1 MPRTKKPEQQPE
13 MQSSPLKTQSKKMT
27 PEKQKKQEDV
37 KPSPVKDVSKMSNEV
52 VEPQTSVDTPAASV
66 DATLETSLSDEF
78 TSILGQVQSLTQHL
92 TGLKT
97 ALRTLE
103 KKTARELKQANK
115 AKKKSKN
122 AKANRQPSGFV
133 KPTLISDE
141 LASFLDKPKGT
152 ELARTDVT
160 KEINVYI
167 REHKL
172 QDPTN
177 GRRILADDKLKAL
190 LHLKSEDELTY
201 FNLQKFMSPHFAKA
215 TPKPVAV

>member
-1 MPRTKKPEQQPE
+1 MPRVKKTEPEPE
-13 MQSSPLKTQSKKMT
+13 TLPVSPPVKTQPKK
-27 PEKQKKQEDV
+27 EKKEKNNQEEV
-37 KPSPVKDVSKMSNEV
+37 KPVPVKEV
-52 VEPQTSVDTPAASV
+52 VENEVLAKTSADPLDPVLDASL
-66 DATLETSLSDEF
+66 TEEF
-78 TSILGQVQSLTQHL
+78 TSILSQVQALSQNL
-92 TGLKT
+92 TGLKNS
-97 ALRTLE
+97 LKLLE

-115 AKKKSKN
+115 AKKKSKH

-141 LASFLDKPKGT
+141 LAAFLEKPKGS

-160 KEINVYI
+160 KEINCYI

-177 GRRILADDKLKAL
+177 GRRILADDKLKTL
-190 LHLKSEDELTY
+190 LNLKSEDELTY
-201 FNLQKFMSPHFAKA
+201 FNLQKYMSPHFAKA

>member
-1 MPRTKKPEQQPE
+1 MPRVKKTEPEPE
-13 MQSSPLKTQSKKMT
+13 MPSSHVKPQLKK
-27 PEKQKKQEDV
+27 EKKKQEEV
-37 KPSPVKDVSKMSNEV
+37 KPVPMKEVVDNEV
-52 VEPQTSVDTPAASV
+52 LTKSSVLPDPAAPGEV
-66 DATLETSLSDEF
+66 LEISLTEEF
-78 TSILGQVQSLTQHL
+78 TSILSQVQVLTQNL
-92 TGLKT
+92 TGLKNS
-97 ALRTLE
+97 LRFLE

-115 AKKKSKN
+115 AKKKSKH

-141 LASFLDKPKGT
+141 LAAFLGKPKGS

-160 KEINVYI
+160 KEINCYI

-177 GRRILADDKLKAL
+177 GRRILADDKLKTL
-190 LHLKSEDELTY
+190 LHLNSEDELTY
-201 FNLQKFMSPHFAKA
+201 FNLQKYMSPHFAKA

>member
-1 MPRTKKPEQQPE
+1 MPRVKKTEPEPE
-13 MQSSPLKTQSKKMT
+13 MPSSPVKTQPKK
-27 PEKQKKQEDV
+27 EKKKQEEV
-37 KPSPVKDVSKMSNEV
+37 KPVAVKEV
-52 VEPQTSVDTPAASV
+52 VENEVLAKSSALPDSVDVVLDASL
-66 DATLETSLSDEF
+66 TDEF
-78 TSILGQVQSLTQHL
+78 ASILSQVQVLTQNL
-92 TGLKT
+92 TGLKNS
-97 ALRTLE
+97 LKLLE

-115 AKKKSKN
+115 AKKKSKH

-141 LASFLDKPKGT
+141 LAAFLGKPKGS

-160 KEINVYI
+160 KEINCYI

-177 GRRILADDKLKAL
+177 GRRIQADDKLKEL
-190 LHLKSEDELTY
+190 LHLTSEDELTY
-201 FNLQKFMSPHFAKA
+201 FNLQKYMSPHFAKA

>member
-1 MPRTKKPEQQPE
+1 MPRVKKTEPEPE
-13 MQSSPLKTQSKKMT
+13 MQSTPVKPPPKK
-27 PEKQKKQEDV
+27 EKKKQEEV
-37 KPSPVKDVSKMSNEV
+37 KPMKEVVVGNEV
-52 VEPQTSVDTPAASV
+52 LEKSSVLPDPTVSSDVLLEASL
-66 DATLETSLSDEF
+66 TEEF
-78 TSILGQVQSLTQHL
+78 NSILSQVQVLTQNL
-92 TGLKT
+92 TGLKNS
-97 ALRTLE
+97 LRFLE

-115 AKKKSKN
+115 AKKKSKH

-141 LASFLDKPKGT
+141 LAAFLGKPKGS

-160 KEINVYI
+160 KEINCYI

-177 GRRILADDKLKAL
+177 GRRILADVKLKEL
-190 LHLKSEDELTY
+190 LHLTSEDELTY
-201 FNLQKFMSPHFAKA
+201 FNLQKYMSPHFAKA

>member
-1 MPRTKKPEQQPE
+1 MPRVKKTEPEPE
-13 MQSSPLKTQSKKMT
+13 MPSPPVKTQPKK
-27 PEKQKKQEDV
+27 EKKEKNNQEEV
-37 KPSPVKDVSKMSNEV
+37 KPVPVKEV
-52 VEPQTSVDTPAASV
+52 VENEVLVKTSADPLDPVLDASL
-66 DATLETSLSDEF
+66 TEEF
-78 TSILGQVQSLTQHL
+78 TSILSQVQVLTQNL
-92 TGLKT
+92 TGLKNS
-97 ALRTLE
+97 LKLLE

-141 LASFLDKPKGT
+141 LAAFLEKPKGS

-160 KEINVYI
+160 KEINCYI

-177 GRRILADDKLKAL
+177 GRRILADDKLKTL

-201 FNLQKFMSPHFAKA
+201 FNLQKYMSPHFAKA